1 MGWTSYS
8 GQYAPKNKAEEKATI
23 MRVLTWNSPNG
34 SGECVAASKVGNV
47 WYCAVKAKSD
57 IKGYAEP
64 YVVANDGSITFAAV
78 ILTDRA
84 GGEWSYKNLTE
95 ACGPVDA
102 KCPKTVLAKL
112 SDVVPADTSDLA
124 ERVRRWRARC
134 VAAA

>member
-1 MGWTSYS
+1 
-8 GQYAPKNKAEEKATI
+8 
-23 MRVLTWNSPNG
+23 MRGCVESRQCLVLRRK
-34 SGECVAASKVGNV
+34 GESE
-47 WYCAVKAKSD
+47 

-64 YVVANDGSITFAAV
+64 YVVANDGSVTFAAV

-84 GGEWSYKNLTE
+84 GSEWSYKDLTE

-112 SDVVPADTSDLA
+112 SDVDPADPSDRA

-134 VAAA
+134 AAAA